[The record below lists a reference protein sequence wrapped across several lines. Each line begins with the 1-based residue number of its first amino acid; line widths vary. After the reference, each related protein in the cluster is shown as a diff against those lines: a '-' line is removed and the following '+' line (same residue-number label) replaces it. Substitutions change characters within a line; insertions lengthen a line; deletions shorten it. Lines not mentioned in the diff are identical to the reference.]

1 MAGRI
6 DLHVSRIT
14 QVVAETTLSENLV
27 ASLKET
33 FGVRNE
39 EFALAA

>member
-14 QVVAETTLSENLV
+14 QIVAKT
-27 ASLKET
+27 T
-33 FGVRNE
+33 FGEQVREAIANRASNRQ
-39 EFALAA
+39 FAFAA